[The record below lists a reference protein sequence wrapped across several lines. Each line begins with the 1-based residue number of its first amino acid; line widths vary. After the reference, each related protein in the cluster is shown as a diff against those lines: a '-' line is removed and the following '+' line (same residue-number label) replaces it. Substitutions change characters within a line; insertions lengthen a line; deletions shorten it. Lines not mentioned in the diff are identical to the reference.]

1 MKAEKEKK
9 VSRNVCKSKNSRYDW
24 MDSEGN
30 IIESFKTKNEAIERT
45 VVTGGGIKMEK
56 MRSTE
61 DAKLVDGTRLKQ
73 VFFEKRILKIGN
85 DSGEFIKTFD
95 SVRKAAEDIVRE
107 GKASNADVATLV
119 ICMVF

>member
-1 MKAEKEKK
+1 MTGWIQKAISLNHSRPRMKPLNALL
-9 VSRNVCKSKNSRYDW
+9 SR
-24 MDSEGN
+24 
-30 IIESFKTKNEAIERT
+30 
-45 VVTGGGIKMEK
+45 GGGIKMEK

>member
-45 VVTGGGIKMEK
+45 VVTGGGH
-56 MRSTE
+56 TE
-61 DAKLVDGTRLKQ
+61 DAKLIDGTRLKQ

>member
-45 VVTGGGIKMEK
+45 VVTGGGH
-56 MRSTE
+56 
-61 DAKLVDGTRLKQ
+61 Q
-73 VFFEKRILKIGN
+73 N
-85 DSGEFIKTFD
+85 GEN
-95 SVRKAAEDIVRE
+95 EE
-107 GKASNADVATLV
+107 Y
-119 ICMVF
+119 

>member
-1 MKAEKEKK
+1 M
-9 VSRNVCKSKNSRYDW
+9 SRNVCKSKKSRYDW